1 MSAEGTQ
8 HRKGQLSPQP
18 QTVFPPPLWEAL
30 QGPPFL
36 DQQVQEQLLPCGCHP
51 AEPCTTVM
59 APLVTPSHTFLY
71 SPLYPGLTAT
81 HLPPATEN
89 LHEIVHCI
97 YLFILNCCHIHIHRT
112 YILSCLLPHL

>member
-1 MSAEGTQ
+1 MSQIMSAEGTQ

-59 APLVTPSHTFLY
+59 APLVTPSHTFLQ
-71 SPLYPGLTAT
+71 PLNIRTKLFFCCFFNYCTYPYL
-81 HLPPATEN
+81 
-89 LHEIVHCI
+89 
-97 YLFILNCCHIHIHRT
+97 YLFINI
-112 YILSCLLPHL
+112 SCP